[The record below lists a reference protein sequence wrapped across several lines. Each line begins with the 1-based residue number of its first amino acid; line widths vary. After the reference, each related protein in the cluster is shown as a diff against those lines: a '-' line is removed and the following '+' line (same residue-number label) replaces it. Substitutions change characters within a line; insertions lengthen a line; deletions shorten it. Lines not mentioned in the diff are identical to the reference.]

1 MTIILKGL
9 GWKIGRIQM
18 ANILVTGGNGL
29 LGRNIIPLLRKEYN
43 IVFHPSQSE
52 MNIEVMEEVKS
63 FINDDVD
70 MVIHCAAIVDVPY
83 GETHPKEIIQTNVM
97 GTVNITLACMEKNIR
112 LVYISTSHVFDGK
125 DGLYKPQDPINPI
138 GKYAKSKAAGELV
151 SRIYDNSLSIRTEFL
166 PVEFPFEFAY
176 VDKWTSK
183 DYVDILAPK
192 IVEKCLSDE
201 TGVCHVGSKRRSFY
215 EIAMERN
222 PNVKKGNRTENFL
235 KDTSFHG

>member
-1 MTIILKGL
+1 
-9 GWKIGRIQM
+9 M
-18 ANILVTGGNGL
+18 ANILVTGGDGL
-29 LGRNIIPLLRKEYN
+29 LGTNIIPLLKKEHDT
-43 IVFHPSQSE
+43 VFHPSHLE
-52 MNIEVMEEVKS
+52 MDIEVMEEVKS
-63 FINDDVD
+63 FINDDID
-70 MVIHCAAIVDVPY
+70 MVVHCAAIANVSY

-112 LVYISTSHVFDGK
+112 LVYISTAHVFDGK

-166 PVEFPFEFAY
+166 PTEFPFEFAY

-192 IVEKCLSDE
+192 IVEKCLSD
-201 TGVCHVGSKRRSFY
+201 
-215 EIAMERN
+215 
-222 PNVKKGNRTENFL
+222 
-235 KDTSFHG
+235 

>member
-1 MTIILKGL
+1 MS
-9 GWKIGRIQM
+9 
-18 ANILVTGGNGL
+18 NILVTGGSGL
-29 LGRNIIPLLRKEYN
+29 LGKNIIPLLRKEYN
-43 IVFHPSQSE
+43 IVFHPSQLE

-112 LVYISTSHVFDGK
+112 LVYISTAHVFDGK

-151 SRIYDNSLSIRTEFL
+151 SRIYDNSLSIRTEFFDKD
-166 PVEFPFEFAY
+166 FPFEYAY
-176 VDKWTSK
+176 DDKWTSK
-183 DYVDILAPK
+183 DYIDILAPK

-201 TGVCHVGSKRRSFY
+201 TGVCHVGSKRRTFY
-215 EIAMERN
+215 EIAKGRN
-222 PNVKKGNRTENFL
+222 PNVKRGKRNKNDL
-235 KDTSFHG
+235 KDTSFYG

>member
-1 MTIILKGL
+1 
-9 GWKIGRIQM
+9 
-18 ANILVTGGNGL
+18 
-29 LGRNIIPLLRKEYN
+29 
-43 IVFHPSQSE
+43 
-52 MNIEVMEEVKS
+52 
-63 FINDDVD
+63 
-70 MVIHCAAIVDVPY
+70 
-83 GETHPKEIIQTNVM
+83 M

-112 LVYISTSHVFDGK
+112 LVYISTAHVFDGK
-125 DGLYKPQDPINPI
+125 DGLYKPKDPINPI

-235 KDTSFHG
+235 KDTSFYG